1 MTTDVTS
8 SPATLRR
15 AAAGVAR
22 SAAPVVSLGGLWSLV
37 SIPLQ
42 SFSWPGWIDTASTVI
57 GVPTGANF
65 FAGAFL
71 LLLGESLRRRL
82 RAAWWIVAM
91 FELLNSVIALATLAY
106 LAAGAPGADG
116 LSGTD
121 RSQGLIVAGVTGVLD
136 AALVLLLIGVRDQFP
151 ARRRKGSTGVGVLA
165 LLGLSLIHI

>member
-22 SAAPVVSLGGLWSLV
+22 SAAPVVSLGSVVAGLHSPSVLLLAGLDRHGIHGHRRSPPGRTSSLV
-37 SIPLQ
+37 PSCCY
-42 SFSWPGWIDTASTVI
+42 WASR
-57 GVPTGANF
+57 
-65 FAGAFL
+65 
-71 LLLGESLRRRL
+71 LRRRL

-136 AALVLLLIGVRDQFP
+136 AALVLLLIGYATNSLPGVARAQP
-151 ARRRKGSTGVGVLA
+151 ASA
-165 LLGLSLIHI
+165 SSPSSAASP